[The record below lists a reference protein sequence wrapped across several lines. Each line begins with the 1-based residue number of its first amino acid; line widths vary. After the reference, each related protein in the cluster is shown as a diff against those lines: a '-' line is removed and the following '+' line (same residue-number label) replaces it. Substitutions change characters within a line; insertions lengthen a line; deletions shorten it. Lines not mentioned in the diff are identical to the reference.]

1 MPRIPLNT
9 GAYAAASL
17 TAAAQRCICLYPETI
32 PPITGEPTPTVH
44 LLTPGLRRV
53 AQLSTSNPVR
63 ALYRATSGSLY
74 VVVGSALLLLV
85 PTLAADGSMA
95 SLTSMP
101 LGTLTPGTM
110 PVSMT
115 DNGVQLLVVDGTSKG
130 LSVDL
135 ISQITTPVVSP
146 GFYGGDRVD
155 VIESQFVLN
164 RPHTRQ
170 IYLSDVDATTF
181 DPLYITNGTR
191 DDMMIT
197 LAVVGGNLWTF
208 GANSTSI
215 WQYTGAPDFPLQQ
228 NPDAVIEYGCA
239 ARYSLGRADRA
250 VFWLSRTRNG
260 QGIVLK
266 GSGYGAIRISTHA
279 IEVAIAGYG
288 DISDAIGMTRQRGGH
303 TFYILSFPGADVT
316 WVYDLATEHWHE
328 WPWFD
333 GAGGEHRHRANCM
346 AFVFG
351 QTIVGDW
358 QDGRLYALDDA
369 VFTDDGAPIRRLRS
383 WPHATYEGHR
393 LKHEQFVANV
403 EVGTIPA
410 TGADQPP
417 MALLRWSDDAGHSW
431 GNAVPQSLGATGQ
444 TLTCLQWRRLGISRS
459 RVYELSWDAQCRTSL
474 LDANVTTEPCST

>member
-17 TAAAQRCICLYPETI
+17 TAAAQRCVGLYPEAI
-32 PPITGEPTPTVH
+32 PPTTGEPTPTVH
-44 LLTPGLRRV
+44 LPTPGSRRV
-53 AQLSTSNPVR
+53 MQLSPPGAVR
-63 ALYRATSGSLY
+63 ALYRATNGSLY
-74 VVVGSALLLLV
+74 AAVGGALLLVV
-85 PTLAADGSMA
+85 PVIAPDGSMA
-95 SLTSMP
+95 SMTASP
-101 LGTLTPGTM
+101 IGTLSPGTSQ
-110 PVSMT
+110 VSMA
-115 DNGVQLLVVDGTSKG
+115 DNGVQMLVVDGTSNG

-135 ISQITTPVVSP
+135 ASHRATPVVSA

-170 IYLSDVDATTF
+170 IYLSDSESTTF
-181 DPLYITNGTR
+181 DTLYIAGGTR
-191 DDMMIT
+191 DDMMVT

-215 WQYTGAPDFPLQQ
+215 WQYNGAPDFPLQQ

-250 VFWLSRTRNG
+250 VFWLSRTKGG
-260 QGIVLK
+260 QGIILK
-266 GSGYGAIRISTHA
+266 GSGYGALRISTHP
-279 IEVAIAGYG
+279 IEAAIAGYG

-303 TFYILSFPGADVT
+303 TFYVLTFPGADRT

-328 WPWFD
+328 WLWTD
-333 GAGGEHRHRANCM
+333 GDGVDHRHRANCM
-346 AFVFG
+346 TFVFG
-351 QTIVGDW
+351 LTIAGDW
-358 QDGRLYALDDA
+358 ENGRLYALDDA

-459 RVYELSWDAQCRTSL
+459 RVYELSWDAPCRTAL
-474 LDANVTTEPCST
+474 LDASVTTQPCAT